1 MATAEEKTTAL
12 ESQLEKAF
20 KLAES
25 LNKSTDAIIEQ
36 GEERKIARQKK
47 NLMEKTE
54 KIHEI
59 KELLREVKVTA
70 ETDEQETEAAIN
82 EIEERA
88 EVFEDAIDE
97 LDLKLINPITYGIL
111 PFRQLRGGLFGPDPE
126 NKVTVNGLI

>member
-70 ETDEQETEAAIN
+70 ETDEQETEKLVFRSCGNN
-82 EIEERA
+82 EIVNLTWPLSPPEE
-88 EVFEDAIDE
+88 E
-97 LDLKLINPITYGIL
+97 LLVRGRQSLSLLK
-111 PFRQLRGGLFGPDPE
+111 GLSFYPS
-126 NKVTVNGLI
+126 VC